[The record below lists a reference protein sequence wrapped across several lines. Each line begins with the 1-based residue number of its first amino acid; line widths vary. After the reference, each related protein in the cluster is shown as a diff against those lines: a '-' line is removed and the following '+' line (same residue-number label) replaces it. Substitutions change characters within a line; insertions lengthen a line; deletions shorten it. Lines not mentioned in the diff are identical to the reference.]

1 MLCTALMLTACS
13 DENGNGGKPENIELV
28 NNTPEKVVVKA
39 DETEN
44 GQAISFKAVA
54 PWKATVNDV
63 TPTRAVEAGKEV
75 EWVKLSAYSG
85 EAGDVSL
92 SMSFT
97 KNFTGMTR
105 KAEIIIECGDTAVK
119 ITIEQVAENSDGSV
133 TKQVKTVKMIVDYPS
148 EFIDNPNY
156 KPGSQESIS
165 NSVMTYHYDDKGR
178 VSRISDLEDGY
189 EESEIVYDY
198 SVVGEISVTSRY
210 NYDGATEEEKYIVT
224 LNDKGNAVKVREF
237 NKEKKQYLDK
247 HKLDYNED
255 GRLKNLTTYDKA
267 YDRKYSSNFEY
278 KEGFW
283 TRLEYKYD
291 EYDSSVDVYNFDIPT
306 YYPNKCPNNNIIDMT
321 AFLTNFDEFDYESF
335 TIISSIGKIGKTS
348 DYLIE
353 RIKKRYELAN
363 VSEGESYEKPGTII
377 YERTH
382 KKADFSEYYDEYK
395 YEYDKD
401 KNLSK
406 VILTQKFDIIE
417 VKEKEIVTDEVI
429 KEYPGQTIKKYRT
442 KIERKY
448 KKLGEGKDTVTYT
461 LEY

>member
-1 MLCTALMLTACS
+1 MKVSYLLMLCTALTLTACS

-63 TPTRAVEAGKEV
+63 TPTRAVEADKEV

-92 SMSFT
+92 SLSFT
-97 KNFTGMTR
+97 RNFTGMTR
-105 KAEIIIECGDTAVK
+105 KAEIIIECGDTTVK

-133 TKQVKTVKMIVDYPS
+133 TKQVKTIKMIYDYQS
-148 EFIDNPNY
+148 ESIYYPNY
-156 KPGSQESIS
+156 NPIS
-165 NSVMTYHYDDKGR
+165 NRVMTYHYDDKGR
-178 VSRISDLEDGY
+178 VSRISDLED
-189 EESEIVYDY
+189 EDKSEIVYDY

-210 NYDGATEEEKYIVT
+210 EGKTEEEKYIVT

-237 NKEKKQYLDK
+237 YKEESKYLDK
-247 HKLDYNED
+247 HKFDYDKD
-255 GRLKNLTTYDKA
+255 GRLKNITTYDS
-267 YDRKYSSNFEY
+267 YNRTFSSNFEY

-283 TRLEYKYD
+283 TRLEYKYGD

-306 YYPNKCPNNNIIDMT
+306 YYPNKYPNNNIIDMT
-321 AFLTNFDEFDYESF
+321 AFIDFNVFDHESF
-335 TIISSIGKIGKTS
+335 EIISYIGKIGKTS

-353 RIKKRYELAN
+353 RIKEKDELEEEEER
-363 VSEGESYEKPGTII
+363 VSSEKPGTITERI
-377 YERTH
+377 Y
-382 KKADFSEYYDEYK
+382 KKADFSKYYDEYK

-417 VKEKEIVTDEVI
+417 VKEKEIVTDKVVE
-429 KEYPGQTIKKYRT
+429 ESPDGYTLYRT
-442 KIERKY
+442 KIDKTY
-448 KKLGEGKDTVTYT
+448 KKSGEGKDTVTYT

>member
-1 MLCTALMLTACS
+1 MLCTALTLTACS

-97 KNFTGMTR
+97 RNFTGMTR

-133 TKQVKTVKMIVDYPS
+133 TKQVKTVKMIIDYPS
-148 EFIDNPNY
+148 EFIDDPNY

-178 VSRISDLEDGY
+178 VSRISNLEDED

-198 SVVGEISVTSRY
+198 SVVGEISVTSRE
-210 NYDGATEEEKYIVT
+210 NYEGKTEEEKYIVT
-224 LNDKGNAVKVREF
+224 LNDNGNAVKVREF
-237 NKEKKQYLDK
+237 DKEKNQYLDK
-247 HKLDYNED
+247 HKLDYDKD
-255 GRLKNLTTYDKA
+255 GRLKKLTTYDKA
-267 YDRKYSSNFEY
+267 YDRNSSSNFEY

-283 TRLEYKYD
+283 TRLEYKYG
-291 EYDSSVDVYNFDIPT
+291 ESDSSVDVYNFDIPT

-321 AFLTNFDEFDYESF
+321 AFLSDFYEFDDESF
-335 TIISSIGKIGKTS
+335 TIISTIGKIGKTS

-353 RIKKRYELAN
+353 RIKKIDELSELA
-363 VSEGESYEKPGTII
+363 GGYSYEKPGTII
-377 YERTH
+377 HESTY

-429 KEYPGQTIKKYRT
+429 REYPDGIKLYRT
-442 KIERKY
+442 KTESKY